1 MKHCETT
8 KLFYDEYLYKIS
20 LTNSLAAIFREKNL
34 PSARKILDGYKT
46 QLDNEGRI
54 QALYGSRTKYVSYDS
69 FISAQSLYLEFTAQN
84 QDNYKLRIEHP
95 GLAIYSNDLYWI
107 EYLEKKLDNINEV
120 WKPKDSTSLAML
132 EPNVI
137 ISNAPIEFEYKVT
150 VGSTVDPS
158 FPQWVRKNRDKVK
171 AGRVFLNLVETK
183 SYVKGMYFYCRDM
196 KILQFVNIIIGGSVR
211 RVDKFINKPDNDK

>member
-1 MKHCETT
+1 
-8 KLFYDEYLYKIS
+8 
-20 LTNSLAAIFREKNL
+20 
-34 PSARKILDGYKT
+34 
-46 QLDNEGRI
+46 
-54 QALYGSRTKYVSYDS
+54 
-69 FISAQSLYLEFTAQN
+69 
-84 QDNYKLRIEHP
+84 
-95 GLAIYSNDLYWI
+95 
-107 EYLEKKLDNINEV
+107 
-120 WKPKDSTSLAML
+120 ML